1 MMYPSDGMLYPQ
13 QPEPGLLGQA
23 PQPQQQGGLLG
34 LSNQDLLMLGLAMIG
49 SDGSNVGQ
57 ALSGA
62 FGAISK
68 NQQIQQQA
76 QQAQQKLLLDQYR
89 AGIYER
95 QIAAQEAAQQL
106 QQRKYQQDADKYNRQ
121 LDAQQQIN
129 ALIGEEPNMINGFQG
144 TGYQGGGMS
153 QQELAVRMAPLLA
166 QAGDNAGLLGVSKG
180 SYGQPI
186 TMLDEQGQPVAVQL
200 DNYGNAQPLE
210 GYTPLLRKG
219 MQITTSPGGGL
230 SISEGGY
237 EMPGGGQRQSTATAQ
252 TNRLQDD
259 VTNALQTLN
268 ALDAIANNYSAQ
280 ALTYPGQLRGAVGVQ
295 LGKLTGKSGDKEYI
309 EKQTAFKNSV
319 NQFFNQYRKLITGAA
334 ASEKEL
340 AGLKESILNTDQS
353 PEQFE
358 SAYKQFRAL
367 TVKSMEISQQLLRE
381 GIPIGSPQYGEEMD
395 RRLGL
400 GGGGVQTGNVPTATA
415 APSAS
420 ATQRPANDPLGIR

>member
-1 MMYPSDGMLYPQ
+1 MMYPDSGMLYPQ

-68 NQQIQQQA
+68 NQQLQQQS
-76 QQAQQKLLLDQYR
+76 QQAQQKMMLDQYR

-106 QQRKYQQDADKYNRQ
+106 QQQKFGQEADKYNRQ

-129 ALIGEEPNMINGFQG
+129 ALVGEEPNMINGFQG

-166 QAGDNAGLLGVSKG
+166 QTGDNAGLLGVSKG

-186 TMLDEQGQPVAVQL
+186 TMLNEQGQPVAVQL
-200 DNYGNAQPLE
+200 DNYGNTRPID
-210 GYTPLLRKG
+210 GYTPLVRKG
-219 MQITTSPGGGL
+219 TQITTSDGTT
-230 SISEGGY
+230 ISEGGY
-237 EMPGGGQRQSTATAQ
+237 EVPGGNMRQGTTTAQ

-259 VTNALQTLN
+259 ITNSLQTLN
-268 ALDAIANNYSAQ
+268 ALDGIANNYSAQ

-400 GGGGVQTGNVPTATA
+400 GGGGVQTANVPSATA
-415 APSAS
+415 APA
-420 ATQRPANDPLGIR
+420 ATTPPPDNDPLRIRS